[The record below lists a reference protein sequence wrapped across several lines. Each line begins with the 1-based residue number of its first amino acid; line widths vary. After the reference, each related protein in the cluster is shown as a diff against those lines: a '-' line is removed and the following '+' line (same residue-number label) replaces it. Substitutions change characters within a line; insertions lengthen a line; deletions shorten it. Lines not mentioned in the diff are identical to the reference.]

1 MSINSMQDAYQIF
14 FLITNWIVRTYI
26 MDKNLRKVYSET
38 LYSCIIRCLLVKE
51 ESHSKLFAENNSGS
65 ENMI

>member
-1 MSINSMQDAYQIF
+1 
-14 FLITNWIVRTYI
+14 

-51 ESHSKLFAENNSGS
+51 ESYSKLFAENNSGS
-65 ENMI
+65 ENMIRYILPYVTDASIRAG